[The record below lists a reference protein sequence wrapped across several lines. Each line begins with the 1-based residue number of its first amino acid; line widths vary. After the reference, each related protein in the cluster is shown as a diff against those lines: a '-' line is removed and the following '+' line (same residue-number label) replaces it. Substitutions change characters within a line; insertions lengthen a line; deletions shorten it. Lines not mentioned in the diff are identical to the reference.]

1 MPIRYSRYIPLIS
14 LTGDFI
20 ILNLLFVVGYCLTG
34 HNATCLDSK
43 YIALYA
49 FLNFCWFVLVFS
61 FGAHN
66 IDRNTSKKSTFF
78 AYIKIIVFFFFLFLM
93 YFQLTSLDYY
103 PRSYIKYIFPLFFV
117 LLISWKFALYYAFLI
132 YRKLGFNFRNV
143 IILGYTPKTRE
154 LQRYF
159 LTNKWH
165 GYRFVGFFDD
175 NKNKKKKIIGDWA
188 DLQDFI
194 KNNQVDE
201 IYVDWNKIPHPSMA
215 DISEIISDYA
225 VKVRIVPDLG
235 YFAYKTTEL
244 INYDTVPVMQIHPG
258 PLSYWYNRLIKRV
271 FDLIIA
277 IIMIIGVLSWFT
289 PLLLILDIFDRKG
302 GVFFK
307 QRRTCLDGKEFYC
320 LKYRTMRKNKEADT
334 KRATKNDSR
343 VTPLG
348 RILRK
353 TSLDELP
360 QFINVFKGEMS
371 IVGPRPHMLRHTN
384 AYRKIIRGFML
395 RHSVKP
401 GITGL
406 AQVNGYRGEI
416 KKLSE
421 LRKRVEYD
429 VNYIENWSFNM
440 DLKIIFLTF
449 WVIIKGQP
457 KAY

>member
-34 HNATCLDSK
+34 YNATCLDSK

-175 NKNKKKKIIGDWA
+175 NKNKK
-188 DLQDFI
+188 
-194 KNNQVDE
+194 
-201 IYVDWNKIPHPSMA
+201 
-215 DISEIISDYA
+215 
-225 VKVRIVPDLG
+225 
-235 YFAYKTTEL
+235 
-244 INYDTVPVMQIHPG
+244 
-258 PLSYWYNRLIKRV
+258 
-271 FDLIIA
+271 
-277 IIMIIGVLSWFT
+277 
-289 PLLLILDIFDRKG
+289 RK
-302 GVFFK
+302 
-307 QRRTCLDGKEFYC
+307 
-320 LKYRTMRKNKEADT
+320 
-334 KRATKNDSR
+334 
-343 VTPLG
+343 
-348 RILRK
+348 
-353 TSLDELP
+353 
-360 QFINVFKGEMS
+360 
-371 IVGPRPHMLRHTN
+371 
-384 AYRKIIRGFML
+384 
-395 RHSVKP
+395 
-401 GITGL
+401 
-406 AQVNGYRGEI
+406 
-416 KKLSE
+416 
-421 LRKRVEYD
+421 
-429 VNYIENWSFNM
+429 
-440 DLKIIFLTF
+440 
-449 WVIIKGQP
+449 
-457 KAY
+457 